1 MSESLSVA
9 LWITVIG
16 MGLVFAAILVL
27 WGVMA
32 LVVHLTRQ
40 PTSQET
46 IASEAEMQRK
56 RQAAVAAIT
65 VALAREL
72 DTMPHEF
79 ALPTTPLITAWQ
91 AVMRSKMM
99 IKRGPPR

>member
-16 MGLVFAAILVL
+16 MGLVFGAILVL

-32 LVVHLTRQ
+32 LLVYLTRQ
-40 PTSQET
+40 PTRQET
-46 IASEAEMQRK
+46 TASEADLARK

-79 ALPTTPLITAWQ
+79 PLPRTPLITAWQ
-91 AVMRSKMM
+91 AVMRSKML
-99 IKRGPPR
+99 IKRGPR